1 MFFFCAAAAIFFVGF
16 VFSMRASRHH
26 AKTLGDT
33 REEYRQRI
41 ATMES
46 KRDEEIKEIPSG
58 QQLLLLRSAVED
70 LVRLNGKADTYAV
83 SAESTALKITT
94 PDDLWT
100 IRFTG
105 RETRLRT
112 VRRTLHGNEMWL
124 LQGKQ
129 QQIRFDDIRDLM
141 ARLNAWMK
149 GGPCAEQDIRP
160 FSQKPAGHV
169 RLNKPASPPAAAPY
183 SQKTI

>member
-26 AKTLGDT
+26 AKSLIDT
-33 REEYRQRI
+33 REEYRHRI

-46 KRDEEIKEIPSG
+46 KRDEEIKEIPSE
-58 QQLLLLRSAVED
+58 QQRLLLRSAVED
-70 LVRLNGKADTYAV
+70 LIRLNGKADTYAV
-83 SAESTALKITT
+83 SAERSALTVTT
-94 PDDLWT
+94 PDDQWT

-112 VRRTLHGNEMWL
+112 VRRTLHGNELWL
-124 LQGKQ
+124 LQGKR
-129 QQIRFDDIRDLM
+129 QQIQFDDIRDLM
-141 ARLNAWMK
+141 ATLNAWMK
-149 GGPCAEQDIRP
+149 GGTFAEQAVWP
-160 FSQKPAGHV
+160 FSHKPYRHV
-169 RLNKPASPPAAAPY
+169 RLNKPAPHPAAAPF